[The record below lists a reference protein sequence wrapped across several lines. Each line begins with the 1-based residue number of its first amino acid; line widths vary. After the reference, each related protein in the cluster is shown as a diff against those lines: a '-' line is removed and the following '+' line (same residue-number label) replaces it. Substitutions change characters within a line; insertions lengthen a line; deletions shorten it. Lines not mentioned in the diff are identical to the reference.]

1 MQSLHNWLNM
11 QKSLRADTLQTL
23 MPTLPC
29 GYTVEQRVV
38 MPSGC
43 VLLENRGLIESLVF
57 CFHVHNRRAQQGQFL
72 NKRTATNP
80 KKGPIHYRAP
90 SRMLWRTIRGMLPH
104 KTARGAAALQRLKVF
119 DGIPSPY
126 DKQKRMVIP
135 EALRVLRLKA
145 CRRYT
150 VLGNLASEVG
160 WRHAELIKRLEA
172 KRVLKSD
179 AYYKKKVAQQKR
191 LAEAEQKVFAEN
203 AALKPLLAQYG
214 HAL

>member
-1 MQSLHNWLNM
+1 MVFEKPVVVDCRGHLVGRLASLIAKEL
-11 QKSLRADTLQTL
+11 LQGQHVVAVR
-23 MPTLPC
+23 C
-29 GYTVEQRVV
+29 EQLEI
-38 MPSGC
+38 SG
-43 VLLENRGLIESLVF
+43 S
-57 CFHVHNRRAQQGQFL
+57 HVRNKVKFLQFL

-135 EALRVLRLKA
+135 AALRVLRLKA
-145 CRRYT
+145 SRRFT

-160 WRHAELIKRLEA
+160 WRHAELVKRLEA
-172 KRVLKSD
+172 KRVVKSD
-179 AYYKKKVAQQKR
+179 AFYKKKVAQQKR
-191 LAEAEQKVFAEN
+191 LAEAEAKVLTDNSE
-203 AALKPLLAQYG
+203 LKPTLAMYG

>member
-1 MQSLHNWLNM
+1 MVFEKPIVVDCRGHLVGRLASLIAKEL
-11 QKSLRADTLQTL
+11 LQGQHVVAVR
-23 MPTLPC
+23 C
-29 GYTVEQRVV
+29 EQLEI
-38 MPSGC
+38 SG
-43 VLLENRGLIESLVF
+43 S
-57 CFHVHNRRAQQGQFL
+57 HVRNKVKFLQFL

-80 KKGPIHYRAP
+80 KKGPVHYRAL

-135 EALRVLRLKA
+135 AALRVLRLKA
-145 CRRYT
+145 NRRYT

-160 WRHAELIKRLEA
+160 WRHAELVKRLEA
-172 KRVLKSD
+172 KRIVKSD
-179 AYYKKKVAQQKR
+179 AFYKKKVAQQKR
-191 LAEAEQKVFAEN
+191 LAEAEAKVLTDNSE
-203 AALKPLLAQYG
+203 LKPTLAKYG